1 MVIKF
6 WPIFSDFFVIRI
18 IFRTKK
24 MENLKFVELFLCIK
38 IGKIVLISYVLT
50 RDVIEFLASH
60 KTLQLFSLDSE
71 VLVD

>member
-6 WPIFSDFFVIRI
+6 WSIYSGFLLLGLFLEQ
-18 IFRTKK
+18 K
-24 MENLKFVELFLCIK
+24 MESLSNFSGVYESV
-38 IGKIVLISYVLT
+38 IVLISYVLT
-50 RDVIEFLASH
+50 RDVIKFLASH

>member
-1 MVIKF
+1 
-6 WPIFSDFFVIRI
+6 
-18 IFRTKK
+18 

>member
-60 KTLQLFSLDSE
+60 KTLQLFSPDSE

>member
-6 WPIFSDFFVIRI
+6 WPIFSNFFVIRI

>member
-6 WPIFSDFFVIRI
+6 WPFLLLGLFLEQ
-18 IFRTKK
+18 K
-24 MENLKFVELFLCIK
+24 MENLKFVELFLSIS